1 MKSKPLK
8 TTPMKNSKLSL
19 TLWLGGLAS
28 GIFAGY
34 YLYQNR
40 EKLGPQKEKMLKLL
54 SELQKTSEQIGKK
67 LKDAGIEGIE
77 KSKKTIANA
86 TSELN

>member
-1 MKSKPLK
+1 
-8 TTPMKNSKLSL
+8 MKNSKLTM

-77 KSKKTIANA
+77 KGKKTIANA

>member
-1 MKSKPLK
+1 
-8 TTPMKNSKLSL
+8 MKNSKLSL

>member
-1 MKSKPLK
+1 
-8 TTPMKNSKLSL
+8 MKNSKLSM

-40 EKLGPQKEKMLKLL
+40 EKLGPQKEKMMKLL
-54 SELQKTSEQIGKK
+54 SELQKTSEQIGQK
-67 LKDAGIEGIE
+67 LKAAGIEGIE
-77 KSKKTIANA
+77 KGKKTIAKA
-86 TSELN
+86 TPELN

>member
-1 MKSKPLK
+1 M
-8 TTPMKNSKLSL
+8 

-77 KSKKTIANA
+77 KGKKTIANA